1 VIPLGAPPWHLRLL
15 AWLPFLASAA
25 LVALGIQLAIERPW
39 LGALLAFLALLALV
53 PRLTARRRIQILLR
67 SGNVDAVLAAWRD
80 ALERV
85 PHRSTM
91 QPLIVATA
99 LAAHGLTD
107 RARQAL
113 AYAARGSAWEAAI
126 EHRLF
131 VEALLDA
138 FEGERDAAV
147 TKAEHLAELP
157 LPPGSPFVR
166 ARVVALRSAL
176 GALTRAFARR
186 PRRGD
191 LGVLERAAELSPL
204 VHWPMRYAAAVV
216 HIDRGELERARNLL
230 AGAPSWPE
238 ESAFRAFHAELEALL
253 HEPASAS

>member
-1 VIPLGAPPWHLRLL
+1 L
-15 AWLPFLASAA
+15 ALE
-25 LVALGIQLAIERPW
+25 QPW
-39 LGALLAFLALLALV
+39 LGGAVAVLALLVLL
-53 PRLTARRRIQILLR
+53 PRLAAKRRVQALLR
-67 SGNVDAVLAAWRD
+67 SGNVDAVLAAWRE

-99 LAAHGLTD
+99 LAAHGFTE

-113 AYAARGSAWEAAI
+113 SYAARGSAWDAAL

-138 FEGERDAAV
+138 FEGERDAAMN
-147 TKAEHLAELP
+147 KAEHLAALP
-157 LPPGSPFVR
+157 LPPAGPFVQ
-166 ARVVALRSAL
+166 ARVAALRAAL

-191 LGVLERAAELSPL
+191 LAVLERAAELSPL

-216 HIDRGELERARNLL
+216 HIDRGEPERARELL
-230 AGAPSWPE
+230 TGAPQWPA
-238 ESAFRAFHAELEALL
+238 ESAFRDFHAELESLVVDRAR
-253 HEPASAS
+253 A